1 MPRKSPKLVEVR
13 ARIAE
18 ARRIV
23 DVQIG
28 LVARL
33 RASGKSTI
41 EAEDLLNTYISGLAH
56 LEAYG
61 QKLREEASAKKGE
74 TKKAR

>member
-23 DVQIG
+23 DIQVG

-33 RASGKSTI
+33 RALGKPTI

-56 LEAYG
+56 LKAYG
-61 QKLREEASAKKGE
+61 QKLREEATAKKGE
-74 TKKAR
+74 TKKKR